1 MQIYNITMLRCIF
14 YTIYDLVYS
23 IWYISTKCLLYIEYA
38 ICMLYNVD
46 IIVLVL
52 CSSTIEYIP
61 KENLDYCL

>member
-1 MQIYNITMLRCIF
+1 MFTVL
-14 YTIYDLVYS
+14 
-23 IWYISTKCLLYIEYA
+23 A

-61 KENLDYCL
+61 KENLDNIGLLLIIIGSLFIGLGYKLN